1 MGPLLKALQ
10 RGLYTTLNSRW
21 GFVLFMCAV
30 YAVVHELIVAIGQT
44 ATRQGGSNSLYNYR
58 DNIGGIDLQEHLSY
72 GPIDVVYTWVN
83 GSDPVWLAKKE
94 KYQRLHAAAT
104 ATATATATQPGS
116 NDTSAP
122 FSTNTSSSSST
133 NTPPSLAPES
143 ASANRYRDNEELR
156 YSLRSLEKFA
166 PWVRRIFLVTDNQV
180 PHWLNTRHPRLTVVS
195 HQALFPN
202 KSHLPVFSSPAIEG

>member
-1 MGPLLKALQ
+1 MRGPLLKALQ

-30 YAVVHELIVAIGQT
+30 YAVLHELMAAIGQV
-44 ATRQGGSNSLYNYR
+44 ATRQGRSSLYNYR
-58 DNIGGIDLQEHLSY
+58 DNIGNIDFQERLSY

-94 KYQRLHAAAT
+94 NYQRLHAAAT
-104 ATATATATQPGS
+104 ATATSTATATATQPGN
-116 NDTSAP
+116 NDTSSAP
-122 FSTNTSSSSST
+122 PTTTNT
-133 NTPPSLAPES
+133 NPSLAAES

-156 YSLRSLEKFA
+156 YSLRSIEKFA
-166 PWVRRIFLVTDNQV
+166 PWVRRIFLVTDDQV
-180 PHWLNTRHPRLTVVS
+180 PHWLNTQHPRLTVVS